1 MYFVLMLTNI
11 FILLLVK
18 ENSIVH
24 FSYTAPNA
32 MFWLQ
37 RWQGNTDSGGR
48 EGSDGSGAQLDLLR
62 LLEQQPLLGLVFQLQ
77 SLHPMKP
84 KPFPFMK
91 IKTR

>member
-48 EGSDGSGAQLDLLR
+48 EGSDGSGARLDLL
-62 LLEQQPLLGLVFQLQ
+62 
-77 SLHPMKP
+77 
-84 KPFPFMK
+84 
-91 IKTR
+91 